1 MKYFIYTLIVTLVL
15 TAPCHATTEILKAA
29 TGDKA
34 ETSADNSNTSEKEA
48 GPIIAP
54 DLDGFFDS
62 MTKQYE
68 GFVDGMGFDSEFVS
82 RLMATSVVLF
92 VTFLLLWIVQKL
104 GYGLKHRLNVIR
116 DRNALYHDRFRY
128 YARAIRYVGYFIV
141 SLFALYTLFIV
152 WGVTDM
158 STAIDEWGRALIG
171 EVLSIFIIVLF
182 ALGIWEFLNTVMERY
197 IQSLD
202 SVNSSRLLT
211 VLPIIK
217 NVFFVAFV
225 ILFSLVILSQI
236 GINIVPLLAGAGVL
250 GIAIGFG
257 AQTMVKDFLTGFTI
271 ILEDLIQVG
280 DVATLAGKTGVIERI
295 TIRKVQMRDLAGT
308 VYTIPFGEITIVEN
322 LTKEFSFFC
331 TDIGVA
337 YRENTDEVIE
347 YIREVDEDLRSDED
361 FKDLITE
368 PLEVL
373 GVDAF
378 ADSAVMIKVR
388 MKTRPIKQWAVGR
401 EFNRRIKLKFDE
413 MGVEIPFPHQTIY
426 FGEDKEGKAPAARV
440 LMSEKEKNKKSK
452 SPKKS
457 SSKSAKN
464 NAQDNAAEVGYEK
477 DSKTAEIE
485 DAKEKA
491 SK

>member
-1 MKYFIYTLIVTLVL
+1 
-15 TAPCHATTEILKAA
+15 
-29 TGDKA
+29 
-34 ETSADNSNTSEKEA
+34 
-48 GPIIAP
+48 
-54 DLDGFFDS
+54 
-62 MTKQYE
+62 
-68 GFVDGMGFDSEFVS
+68 MGFDSEFVT

-92 VTFLLLWIVQKL
+92 VAFFLLWVVQKL

-257 AQTMVKDFLTGFTI
+257 AQTMVKDFLTGF
-271 ILEDLIQVG
+271 
-280 DVATLAGKTGVIERI
+280 KTGVIERI
-295 TIRKVQMRDLAGT
+295 TIRKVQMRDLSGT
-308 VYTIPFGEITIVEN
+308 VFTIPFGEITIVEN

-331 TDIGVA
+331 TDVGVA

-426 FGEDKEGKAPAARV
+426 FG
-440 LMSEKEKNKKSK
+440 
-452 SPKKS
+452 
-457 SSKSAKN
+457 
-464 NAQDNAAEVGYEK
+464 
-477 DSKTAEIE
+477 
-485 DAKEKA
+485 
-491 SK
+491 